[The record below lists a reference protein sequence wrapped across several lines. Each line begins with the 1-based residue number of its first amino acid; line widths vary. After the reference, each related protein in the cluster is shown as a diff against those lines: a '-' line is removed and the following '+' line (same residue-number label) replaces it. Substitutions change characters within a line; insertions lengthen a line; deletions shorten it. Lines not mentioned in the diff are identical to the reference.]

1 MISELQIS
9 AMLDYGKIV
18 LEEFAKELKLMKVVA
33 ICRYV
38 RKGILAVTK
47 AFTTVN
53 DHRPVVI

>member
-1 MISELQIS
+1 
-9 AMLDYGKIV
+9 MLDYGKIV

-38 RKGILAVTK
+38 RQGILAVKK

-53 DHRPVVI
+53 DHRPVVIKVLDT